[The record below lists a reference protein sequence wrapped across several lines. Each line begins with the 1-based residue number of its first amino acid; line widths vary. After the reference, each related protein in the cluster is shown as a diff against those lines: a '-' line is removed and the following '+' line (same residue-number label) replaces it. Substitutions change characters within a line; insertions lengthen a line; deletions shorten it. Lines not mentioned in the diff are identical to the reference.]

1 MFSIIDIETTG
12 GNAKNDKI
20 TEIAVYVHD
29 GEKIIDEYQSLIN
42 PERPIPYFISQLT
55 GIDDNMVAN
64 APKFY
69 EVAKKIVEIT
79 QDTVFI
85 AHNVGFDY
93 NFIREEFKTLGFE
106 FKMKK
111 LCTVQLSRKL
121 LPGMDS
127 YSLGKLCKQLN
138 IQIEGRHRAAGD
150 ALATVKLF
158 DILLSKDN
166 NRFIKISEDKK
177 EIAIPAHI
185 SNDLIKPLPE
195 ETGVYYFYD
204 NEDNLIYIGK
214 SKNVRSRIVSHFNN
228 TKTQKAQKMQQ
239 QIKRIDYELTG
250 SELIAL
256 LKESEE
262 IKVELPI
269 YNRAQR
275 KSLFNYGIFLNLEL
289 DGYIHCRAQKITK
302 NQQPTIVFSSLQ
314 EAKSQLRNIVDE
326 NELCLKLSGL
336 YQTEGACF
344 YHQIERCHGACVGKE
359 GISYYNA
366 RVNQAFEKYT
376 YKKESLIIVDKGR
389 SSSEKSVVL
398 VDKGQYLGYG
408 YMDEDEQIGD
418 PQEVYNLITMKK
430 DTKDV
435 HQIIRNFLKN
445 NRVEKVIHF

>member
-127 YSLGKLCKQLN
+127 YSLGKLCKQLD

-166 NRFIKISEDKK
+166 NRFIKISADKK

-289 DGYIHCRAQKITK
+289 DGYIHCRAQKIMK

-359 GISYYNA
+359 GISDYNA

-389 SSSEKSVVL
+389 SDNEKSVVL

>member
-12 GNAKNDKI
+12 GNSKNDKI
-20 TEIAVYVHD
+20 TEIAIYVHD
-29 GEKIIDEYQSLIN
+29 GEKIIKEYQTLIN

-55 GIDDNMVAN
+55 GIDDKMVEN

-69 EVAKKIVEIT
+69 EVAKNIVET
-79 QDTVFI
+79 VKDTVFI

-93 NFIREEFKTLGFE
+93 NFIREEFKSLGFE

-127 YSLGKLCKQLN
+127 YSLGKLCKELN
-138 IQIEGRHRAAGD
+138 IEINGRHRAAGD

-158 DILLSKDN
+158 DILLAKDN
-166 NRFIKISEDKK
+166 NRFIKLNDDKVTV
-177 EIAIPAHI
+177 PAHL

-195 ETGVYYFYD
+195 ETGVYYFFD
-204 NEDNLIYIGK
+204 HEDNLIYIGK
-214 SKNVRSRIVSHFNN
+214 SKNIHSRIVSHFNN
-228 TKTQKAQKMQQ
+228 TKTKKALTMQQ

-250 SELIAL
+250 SELVAL

-262 IKVELPI
+262 IKTELPI

-275 KSLFNYGIFLNLEL
+275 KSLFNYGIYLNLEL
-289 DGYIHCRAQKITK
+289 DGYIHCRAQRNSK
-302 NQQPTIVFSSLQ
+302 NQKPLIACSSLQ
-314 EAKSQLRNIVDE
+314 EAKSHLRQLVDE

-344 YHQIERCHGACVGKE
+344 YHQIERCKGACVGKE
-359 GISYYNA
+359 SISEYNA
-366 RVNQAFEKYT
+366 RLTRAFEKYS
-376 YKKESLIIVDKGR
+376 YKEENLIIVDKGR
-389 SSSEKSVVL
+389 NEDEKSVVL
-398 VDKGQYLGYG
+398 VDKGIYLGYG
-408 YMDEDEQIGD
+408 YIDKNELIEDPNQL
-418 PQEVYNLITMKK
+418 YNFIDIKK
-430 DTKDV
+430 DNKDV

-445 NRVEKVIHF
+445 NRVEKIISY